1 MWKGVNS
8 TIRACPPAWP
18 KATVDGSISFISRE
32 DGSVGVQMIEAGA
45 CCACCGRTL
54 QPDIASYK
62 VSLEALGAIM
72 RHMMATTESTD
83 TLVTTVRTPP
93 SCALPL
99 TGCLASG
106 VRSTPCSNI
115 VSEGARPV

>member
-1 MWKGVNS
+1 
-8 TIRACPPAWP
+8 
-18 KATVDGSISFISRE
+18 
-32 DGSVGVQMIEAGA
+32 MIEAGSR
-45 CCACCGRTL
+45 CACCGRTL

-93 SCALPL
+93 SVMLAPL
-99 TGCLASG
+99 CCLAP
-106 VRSTPCSNI
+106 VARSTPCSRSAI
-115 VSEGARPV
+115 SVVSEGAGVV